1 MRDAVVVR
9 HAPIAQDFDE
19 SAVLDGALDWLGV
32 HLVWFEPDTWDAYFP
47 PRAFPGT
54 TILELLLLCRSLR
67 RGPQAAHHDE
77 FVEAALDI
85 ADRVVH
91 HEEFRTDLSQVDIQF
106 PYRLWLLGLMHRLGR
121 SPREPLAAAQKLVDA
136 LDGDPGSD
144 IGSARGRLE
153 VGYALELCELRH
165 AMPERAELYGACGV
179 ADLDPASVTEE
190 DAYEFTHILF
200 HATDMAARSLPFRD
214 AAERDKLAAAVHSML
229 AGFLAAEHFDLT
241 AELLLCAEI
250 VGISDAGVA
259 ARAGADLRQAD
270 SRQRRPQPL
279 PHIPSG
285 LPPLR
290 CRTHPLPVSPGAGAV
305 SPPPTGTR
313 TGTTPRNNR
322 PNTAIA
328 AQSRSQVR
336 SGAVAADPLR
346 GNGPRLAKARQP
358 RTAALARHPNLSA
371 WAAVDN
377 RWVTRTVVRP
387 GESRSYAAS
396 TAASVAWSSAAV
408 GSSSSRMSGRT
419 RAARASAMSW
429 RCPVDTRWP
438 RSPTWNRNPPG
449 SAATTSSAPT
459 SRTAAVTSA
468 SLAPGRP

>member
-91 HEEFRTDLSQVDIQF
+91 HEEFRTDLSEVDIQF

-136 LDGDPGSD
+136 LYGDPGSD

-179 ADLDPASVTEE
+179 ADLDPASATEE

-200 HATDMAARSLPFRD
+200 YATDMAARSLPFRD

-250 VGISDAGVA
+250 VGISGAPAVLEGWRGLA
-259 ARAGADLRQAD
+259 AAQLDGGAIPGPPFRPEVLAQRTEDRAVTYVFRTCYHPTLVTALAAVE
-270 SRQRRPQPL
+270 RQRR
-279 PHIPSG
+279 
-285 LPPLR
+285 R
-290 CRTHPLPVSPGAGAV
+290 RGAG
-305 SPPPTGTR
+305 R
-313 TGTTPRNNR
+313 
-322 PNTAIA
+322 
-328 AQSRSQVR
+328 
-336 SGAVAADPLR
+336 
-346 GNGPRLAKARQP
+346 
-358 RTAALARHPNLSA
+358 
-371 WAAVDN
+371 
-377 RWVTRTVVRP
+377 
-387 GESRSYAAS
+387 
-396 TAASVAWSSAAV
+396 
-408 GSSSSRMSGRT
+408 
-419 RAARASAMSW
+419 
-429 RCPVDTRWP
+429 
-438 RSPTWNRNPPG
+438 
-449 SAATTSSAPT
+449 
-459 SRTAAVTSA
+459 
-468 SLAPGRP
+468 